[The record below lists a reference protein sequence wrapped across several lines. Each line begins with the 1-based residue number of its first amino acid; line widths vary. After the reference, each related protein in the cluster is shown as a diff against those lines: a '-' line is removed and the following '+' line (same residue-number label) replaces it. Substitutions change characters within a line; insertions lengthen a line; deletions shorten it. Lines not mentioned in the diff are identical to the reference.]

1 MKEKIL
7 YMSAE
12 VHNEFAKEFK
22 GPFHS
27 IEKTR
32 EAAHSF
38 AGMLREY
45 GFLNREISWRQ
56 LEHLSVE
63 CLHLIDP
70 DSKRG
75 EAKFLDTLAIEQIWR
90 RRYPDLIPGAR
101 KEQLH
106 FKKGPDHFPS
116 YILKDSYDCTN
127 EQFADD
133 LRHSIR
139 FSQGRIE
146 RLQRE
151 IEAEKKR
158 MKGEVKTLRA
168 MHDTKAG
175 PLDRDEDA
183 FLDSVLEDRYEAV
196 CR

>member
-1 MKEKIL
+1 MKEKII
-7 YMSAE
+7 YMCAE

-22 GPFHS
+22 PCHS
-27 IEKTR
+27 LE
-32 EAAHSF
+32 EARQAAFTF

-45 GFLNREISWRQ
+45 GFLDREISWQQ
-56 LEHLSVE
+56 LEVLSIE

-75 EAKFLDTLAIEQIWR
+75 AAKFLDSLAIEQIWR

-106 FKKGPDHFPS
+106 FIKGPDHFPS
-116 YILKDSYDCTN
+116 YILRDTENCTN

-139 FSQGRIE
+139 FSQERIE

-158 MKGEVKTLRA
+158 MKGEVITLRSIE
-168 MHDTKAG
+168 TKAG
-175 PLDRDEDA
+175 PLDGDEDA
-183 FLDSVLEDRYEAV
+183 FLDSVLEDRYEALNNH
-196 CR
+196 

>member
-1 MKEKIL
+1 MKEKIQ
-7 YMSAE
+7 YMSAD
-12 VHNEFAKEFK
+12 VHNEFAEEFK
-22 GPFHS
+22 PCHS
-27 IEKTR
+27 IE
-32 EAAHSF
+32 EARQAAFTF
-38 AGMLREY
+38 AERLWEY
-45 GFLNREISWRQ
+45 GFFGKTFSWKG
-56 LEHLSVE
+56 LEALSIE

-75 EAKFLDTLAIEQIWR
+75 AAKFLDTLAIEQIWR
-90 RRYPDLIPGAR
+90 RRYPDVIPGAR

-116 YILKDSYDCTN
+116 YILRDSYDCTD

-133 LRHSIR
+133 LRESIS
-139 FSQGRIE
+139 FSQGRIQ
-146 RLQRE
+146 RLQSE

-158 MKGEVKTLRA
+158 MKGEAQTLRA
-168 MHDTKAG
+168 IDTKAG
-175 PLDRDEDA
+175 PLDGDEDA